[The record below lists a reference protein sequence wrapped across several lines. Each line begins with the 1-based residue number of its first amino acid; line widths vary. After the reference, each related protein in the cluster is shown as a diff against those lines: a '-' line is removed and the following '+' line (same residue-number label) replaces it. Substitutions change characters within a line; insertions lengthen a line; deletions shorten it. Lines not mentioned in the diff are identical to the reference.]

1 MADLELAPSRRA
13 DPRPDEDLAR
23 SSGVGGRIVVADDDP
38 VLRAIVVAQLTRS
51 GATVV
56 AVVNG
61 AEALAAARKADV
73 DLVLLDIEMP
83 ELDGFEV
90 LEALRAD
97 PATESLPVLLLTG
110 HPFAGGAV
118 RGLALGAHDYIR
130 KPFDLDELQA
140 RVDGAV
146 LLGRRTRQLADSE
159 AAFRGLFEGA
169 HTAMSVVG
177 LDGGLR
183 RVNQAWAELLG
194 RPADSI
200 GTLDT
205 YSLVHPDD
213 RATYGQVLGEMRR
226 RKVDHD
232 LGRLRLLRPDGE
244 VRWCDVSTTLVRD
257 RLGQPAYLYRVMVDV
272 TAEVLATEALG
283 GR

>member
-1 MADLELAPSRRA
+1 MTDVPQSRTA
-13 DPRPDEDLAR
+13 PDEEPAR
-23 SSGVGGRIVVADDDP
+23 ASTVGGRIVLADDDRT
-38 VLRAIVVAQLTRS
+38 LRALVTARLGRGGMTVLEAAD
-51 GATVV
+51 GA
-56 AVVNG
+56 A
-61 AEALAAARKADV
+61 ALAACRDGDV
-73 DLVLLDIEMP
+73 ELAVLDIEMP
-83 ELDGFEV
+83 ELNGFEV

-110 HPFAGGAV
+110 HTLAGGAV
-118 RGLALGAHDYIR
+118 KGLGLGAHDYIR

-140 RVDGAV
+140 RVEGAV
-146 LLGRRTRQLADSE
+146 LLGRRTRELADSE

-169 HTAMSVVG
+169 HTAMSIVG

-213 RATYGQVLGEMRR
+213 RATYGQVLGAMRSR
-226 RKVDHD
+226 GVDHD
-232 LGRLRLLRPDGE
+232 RGRLRLLRPDGE

-257 RLGQPAYLYRVMVDV
+257 RKGAPAYLYRVMVDV
-272 TAEVLATEALG
+272 TAEVLATQALA